1 MNKYDYIDNDKKQA
15 LKNQLIKNGASIGGK
30 NHFLSLIESIRMARP
45 HPLLAKDASFRFN
58 KGSIKW
64 GKVIFKE
71 KVNLLMSLINDNDS
85 DIILM
90 PKKGDSKYKII
101 RNLMNTIGPIK
112 FEVRPKNIKDG
123 DGFTFNFVEI
133 IDKNRCKL
141 SFMFEVLF
149 VLPIKLIKKI
159 YIGQ

>member
-1 MNKYDYIDNDKKQA
+1 MTNYDSIDNDKKQA
-15 LKNQLIKNGASIGGK
+15 LKNQLIKNATSIGGK
-30 NHFLSLIESIRMARP
+30 NHFLSLIEGIRMARP
-45 HPLLAKDASFRFN
+45 HPLMAKDASFRFN

-71 KVNLLMSLINDNDS
+71 KVNLLMSLINDSN
-85 DIILM
+85 IILM
-90 PKKGDSKYKII
+90 PKKGDSKYKVI
-101 RNLMNTIGPIK
+101 RNLMNTISPIK

-123 DGFTFNFVEI
+123 NGFTFNFVEI
-133 IDKNRCKL
+133 IDKNNCQL

-149 VLPIKLIKKI
+149 VLPIKSVKKI